1 MILFFY
7 LLRYIQSL
15 SEHTSKKL
23 QIVPSVIFIDG
34 NSILVIASCFYDHLD
49 LHLLEGAVLNQSKE
63 ERCQTVM
70 DVMSIA
76 EKSNFSAFFVPL
88 EQVFSS
94 TPNIYDFHGPFGD
107 LERLI
112 SGIVCQ
118 TS

>member
-1 MILFFY
+1 M
-7 LLRYIQSL
+7 
-15 SEHTSKKL
+15 
-23 QIVPSVIFIDG
+23 VI
-34 NSILVIASCFYDHLD
+34 VIALCFYDHLD

-76 EKSNFSAFFVPL
+76 EKSNFSVFFVPL

-112 SGIVCQ
+112 SGIVCP
-118 TS
+118 TVYVL